1 MKLSR
6 MLLPAMAIAVV
17 LAAALV
23 EPALAA
29 SSAKDVGKNLGDL
42 LKTWATSIF
51 GGICAIMAC
60 VYVGQRQ
67 VGPAMVFAGLALVLG
82 MFVFASSGIGHLV
95 QALAK
100 EVLP

>member
-1 MKLSR
+1 MKKQQ
-6 MLLPAMAIAVV
+6 LLLALA
-17 LAAALV
+17 LAALTLAALAD
-23 EPALAA
+23 PALAA

-67 VGPAMVFAGLALVLG
+67 VGPAVVFAGLALVLG
-82 MFVFASSGIGHLV
+82 MFVFASSGVGHLV
-95 QALAK
+95 EGLAK
-100 EVLP
+100 EILP

>member
-1 MKLSR
+1 MKKR
-6 MLLPAMAIAVV
+6 QLLLALA
-17 LAAALV
+17 LAALMLAALAD
-23 EPALAA
+23 PALAA

-67 VGPAMVFAGLALVLG
+67 VGPAVVFAGLALVLG
-82 MFVFASSGIGHLV
+82 MFVFASSGVGHLV
-95 QALAK
+95 NALAK
-100 EVLP
+100 EILP

>member
-1 MKLSR
+1 MKWSR
-6 MLLPAMAIAVV
+6 MLVVGAAIAAL
-17 LAAALV
+17 LAAVLV

-67 VGPAMVFAGLALVLG
+67 VGPAVVFAGLALVLG
-82 MFVFASSGIGHLV
+82 MFVFASSGVGHLV
-95 QALAK
+95 QALAN